1 MERVRLYRMDEA
13 AELLAP
19 PEIVDK
25 ARWFRSAIR
34 RHGLR
39 VHRQGRYRYLLER
52 DLVAARDALYPPPVC
67 PVVAEPGSPVPV
79 HGSVPDRVVSLA
91 DSLAAGS
98 RRRRSG

>member
-1 MERVRLYRMDEA
+1 MERVKLYRVDEA

-19 PEIVDK
+19 PDIADK

-52 DLVAARDALYPPPVC
+52 DLVAARDALYPPPAV
-67 PVVAEPGSPVPV
+67 PVPV
-79 HGSVPDRVVSLA
+79 EPDPVADRAVSLA

-98 RRRRSG
+98 RRRRVR